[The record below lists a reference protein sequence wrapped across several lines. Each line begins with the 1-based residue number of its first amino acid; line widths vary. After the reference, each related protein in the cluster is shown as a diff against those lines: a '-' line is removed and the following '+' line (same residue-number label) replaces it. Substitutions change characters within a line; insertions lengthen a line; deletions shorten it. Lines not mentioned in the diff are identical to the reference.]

1 MFRSLFRNKTFLG
14 TLCIVLALIIGF
26 AVVPAYNAQTRK
38 TVRVY
43 RAKTTIYEYQAIT
56 KDNLSS
62 LVEQVEVGA
71 YGLPAGAVKDKSA
84 LIGKL
89 AKSTIVQSDNILGGQ
104 LMTSDEN
111 ANEFLN
117 QLSAKG
123 EQAASVTMPTLAS
136 SLSGRIQTGDVVRV
150 LTFEK
155 AAATQSQSSSSGNGF
170 SNGITGNQSQSD
182 TSADKVP
189 VQYPDLQYLQIVAL
203 SAKDGTPVNGLETT
217 THSSDGK
224 TNIVLPSTVT
234 FACTASQANELAEI
248 EKKNDLY
255 LVFVAR
261 GAQAETIIQQQS
273 AQAAS
278 GTSSTASSASSAAK

>member
-1 MFRSLFRNKTFLG
+1 MFRSLFRNKMFLG

-38 TVRVY
+38 TVKVY

-71 YGLPAGAVKDKSA
+71 YGLPAGAVKNKNA

-89 AKSTIVQSDNILGGQ
+89 AKSTIVQGDNILGGQ

-123 EQAASVTMPTLAS
+123 EQAVSVTMPTLAS

-155 AAATQSQSSSSGNGF
+155 ASTPSQSASSGSSF
-170 SNGITGNQSQSD
+170 SNGITGNQAQSD
-182 TSADKVP
+182 TTDKTP
-189 VQYPDLQYLQIVAL
+189 VQYPDLQYLQIVGL

-217 THSSDGK
+217 THSTDGK

-234 FACTASQANELAEI
+234 FACTETQANELAEI

-261 GAQAETIIQQQS
+261 GAQAEKIIQQQS
-273 AQAAS
+273 TQAAS
-278 GTSSTASSASSAAK
+278 GTSSTASSAASATK

>member
-1 MFRSLFRNKTFLG
+1 MFRSLFRNKMFLG

-38 TVRVY
+38 TVKVY

-71 YGLPAGAVKDKSA
+71 YGLPAGAVKNKNA

-89 AKSTIVQSDNILGGQ
+89 AKSTIVQGDNILGGQ

-123 EQAASVTMPTLAS
+123 EQAVSVTMPTLAS

-155 AAATQSQSSSSGNGF
+155 AAAQSQPASSGSSF
-170 SNGITGNQSQSD
+170 SNGITGNQAQSD
-182 TSADKVP
+182 TTDKTP
-189 VQYPDLQYLQIVAL
+189 VQYPDLQYLQIVGL
-203 SAKDGTPVNGLETT
+203 SAKDGSPVNGLETT
-217 THSSDGK
+217 THSTDGK
-224 TNIVLPSTVT
+224 TNIVLPFTVT
-234 FACTASQANELAEI
+234 FACTETQANELAEI

-261 GAQAETIIQQQS
+261 GAQAEKIIQQQS
-273 AQAAS
+273 TQAAS
-278 GTSSTASSASSAAK
+278 NSASSGSSAASATK

>member
-1 MFRSLFRNKTFLG
+1 MFIRLFRNKTILG
-14 TLCIVLALIIGF
+14 SLCIALALIVGF

-71 YGLPAGAVKDKSA
+71 YGLPAGAVKDKNT

-89 AKSTIVQSDNILGGQ
+89 AKSTIVKGDNILSGQ

-117 QLSAKG
+117 QLSTKN
-123 EQAASVTMPTLAS
+123 EQAVSVTMPTLAS

-155 AAATQSQSSSSGNGF
+155 ATSTQSQSSSAGNGF
-170 SNGITGNQSQSD
+170 SNGITGNQNQSD

-217 THSSDGK
+217 THSTDGK

-234 FACTASQANELAEI
+234 FACTANQADELAEI

-273 AQAAS
+273 SQAVAS
-278 GTSSTASSASSAAK
+278 GTDSTANSATK

>member
-1 MFRSLFRNKTFLG
+1 MFRSLFRNKMVLG

-26 AVVPAYNAQTRK
+26 AVVPAYNAQTRM

-56 KDNLSS
+56 KDNLSN

-71 YGLPAGAVKDKSA
+71 YGLPAGAVKDKNA

-89 AKSTIVQSDNILGGQ
+89 AKSTIVQGDNILSGQ

-117 QLSAKG
+117 QLSVKG
-123 EQAASVTMPTLAS
+123 EQAVSVTMPTLAS

-155 AAATQSQSSSSGNGF
+155 AASTQNQSSNSGNSF
-170 SNGITGNQSQSD
+170 SNGITGNQTQSD
-182 TSADKVP
+182 TTDKTP

-203 SAKDGTPVNGLETT
+203 SAKDGTPVNGLNTT
-217 THSSDGK
+217 THSTDGK

-234 FACTASQANELAEI
+234 FACTANQANELAEI

-273 AQAAS
+273 SQAAAS
-278 GTSSTASSASSAAK
+278 GTDSTAGSATK